1 MTKKSKEETEEQAWE
16 AEAEQQG
23 VQPQEE
29 TKPDYYES
37 LLRLKAE
44 FENYRKRT
52 EREKPE
58 LIAFGAETVIQ
69 SFLPLYDAM
78 LKAKQ
83 QIKKD
88 ASEKS
93 LKDGLDMVF
102 KEMTKV
108 FEANGVKP
116 MEVLGKLYNHEE
128 QEVLTTLPCT
138 SADTDGLVT
147 EEVQKGFT
155 INGKVLRHAK
165 VCVGKFEKK
174 EEEKQG

>member
-1 MTKKSKEETEEQAWE
+1 MKKKETDEGKEQTPET
-16 AEAEQQG
+16 AE
-23 VQPQEE
+23 PE
-29 TKPDYYES
+29 TKEQRPDYYDQ

-44 FENYRKRT
+44 FDNYRKRT

-58 LIAFGAETVIQ
+58 LVAYGAESVICG
-69 SFLPLYDAM
+69 FLPLYDAM
-78 LKAKQ
+78 LKARE

-116 MEVLGKLYNHEE
+116 IEALGKPYSHEE
-128 QEVLTTLPCT
+128 HEVLTALPC
-138 SADTDGLVT
+138 AEPEKEGIVT
-147 EEVQKGFT
+147 EEVQKGFK
-155 INGKVLRHAK
+155 INDKILRHAK

-174 EEEKQG
+174 EEGK

>member
-1 MTKKSKEETEEQAWE
+1 MKKKEEEGIVETPQTPPEQE
-16 AEAEQQG
+16 A
-23 VQPQEE
+23 
-29 TKPDYYES
+29 KPDYYES

-58 LIAFGAETVIQ
+58 LVAFGAECVVNG
-69 SFLPLYDAM
+69 FLPLYDAM

-93 LKDGLDMVF
+93 LKDGLEMLF

-108 FEANGVKP
+108 FEANGIKP
-116 MEVLGKLYNHEE
+116 MDALGKPYNHEE
-128 QEVLTTLPCT
+128 HEVLTTLPCQT
-138 SADTDGLVT
+138 EDKDGVVT

-165 VCVGKFEKK
+165 VCVGKFEK
-174 EEEKQG
+174 EEKKDEGAK